1 VIRTL
6 ERALGW
12 IAGASL
18 FGMMALTF
26 ADVIGRKLLDRSIPG
41 SLEVTELLMFG
52 VIFAALPLASLRGE
66 HVMFDLLDHLLPRAL
81 RAVQGALSNLI
92 CTALLAGGAWL
103 VHVRAGRT
111 ADQGDTTAQLQL
123 PMAPWYYAAAALLL
137 ATALMHL
144 YLAFRAPSAEQADED
159 PTAGAV

>member
-6 ERALGW
+6 ERLLGW

-26 ADVIGRKLLDRSIPG
+26 VDVLGRKLLGHSIPG

-52 VIFAALPLASLRGE
+52 VIFAGLPLTSLRGE
-66 HVMFDLLDHLLPRAL
+66 HVLFDLLDHLLPQAL
-81 RAVQGALSNLI
+81 RSIQGALSNLI
-92 CTALLAGGAWL
+92 CTALLSGGAWL
-103 VHVRAGRT
+103 VFVRAGRT

-137 ATALMHL
+137 TTALMHL
-144 YLAFRAPSAEQADED
+144 YLAFRPPPDEADD

>member
-1 VIRTL
+1 MIRTF
-6 ERALGW
+6 ERLLGW

-26 ADVIGRKLLDRSIPG
+26 VDVLGRKLLDHSIPG

-52 VIFAALPLASLRGE
+52 VIFAGLPLTSLRGE
-66 HVMFDLLDHLLPRAL
+66 HVLFDLLDHLLPQAL
-81 RAVQGALSNLI
+81 RSIQGALSNLI
-92 CTALLAGGAWL
+92 CTALLSGGAWL
-103 VHVRAGRT
+103 VLVRAGRT
-111 ADQGDTTAQLQL
+111 AEQGDTTAQLQL

-137 ATALMHL
+137 LTALMHL
-144 YLAFRAPSAEQADED
+144 YLACRPPADEADD

>member
-1 VIRTL
+1 MIPLL
-6 ERALGW
+6 ERVLGW
-12 IAGASL
+12 VAGASL

-26 ADVIGRKLLDRSIPG
+26 VDVLGRKLLDRSIPG

-52 VIFAALPLASLRGE
+52 VIFAALPLTSLRGE
-66 HVMFDLLDHLLPRAL
+66 HVLFDLLDHVLPPAL
-81 RAVQGALSNLI
+81 RGVQGALSNLF
-92 CTALLAGGAWL
+92 CSALLAGGAWL
-103 VHVRAGRT
+103 VYVRAGRT

-144 YLAFRAPSAEQADED
+144 YLAFRPPPGQADED
-159 PTAGAV
+159 PAAGAV

>member
-6 ERALGW
+6 ERLLGW

-26 ADVIGRKLLDRSIPG
+26 VDVLGRKLFDHSIPG

-52 VIFAALPLASLRGE
+52 VIFAGLPLTSLRGE
-66 HVMFDLLDHLLPRAL
+66 HVLFDLLDHLLPQAL
-81 RAVQGALSNLI
+81 RSIQGALSNLI
-92 CTALLAGGAWL
+92 CTALLSGGAWL
-103 VHVRAGRT
+103 VFVRAGRT

-123 PMAPWYYAAAALLL
+123 PMAPWYYAAGVLILL
-137 ATALMHL
+137 TALMHL
-144 YLAFRAPSAEQADED
+144 FLAFRPPAETEDD